1 MQILGAA
8 NQEFFSGTSMI
19 IGLFVSLG
27 AAFGCWYFARQSG
40 RNEAWAIVWGLL
52 CGLLAFLIYVI
63 LWAKDTGGRNRKPQG
78 PYDTYDQGAYA
89 GPPPYSP
96 DPYSAD
102 AANEPY
108 PPSPIADFPYGSDS
122 QGLGSYC
129 PRCGAP
135 QEPESMFCP
144 QCGERIPATGRVE
157 PPASPTQPI
166 IDAPPLYPPPTTPP
180 GAGQPPAVDPPPQSP
195 GPQSVPPPRPPS
207 GPPGA
212 QPSGSEG
219 RSKPSQGK

>member
-63 LWAKDTGGRNRKPQG
+63 LWAKDTGGRTKKSP
-78 PYDTYDQGAYA
+78 GAYDA
-89 GPPPYSP
+89 YNYAAYTGLPP
-96 DPYSAD
+96 DPHDPYYTN

-108 PPSPIADFPYGSDS
+108 SPPPIADFPYGSDS
-122 QGLGSYC
+122 QGLASYC

-144 QCGERIPATGRVE
+144 QCGERVPAAGQVE
-157 PPASPTQPI
+157 TAASPTQPVT
-166 IDAPPLYPPPTTPP
+166 DGPQSYPPPAPP
-180 GAGQPPAVDPPPQSP
+180 GAARPPAVDSPPQST
-195 GPQSVPPPRPPS
+195 GPPSVPPPPPPIAPPS
-207 GPPGA
+207 
-212 QPSGSEG
+212 
-219 RSKPSQGK
+219 SKPL